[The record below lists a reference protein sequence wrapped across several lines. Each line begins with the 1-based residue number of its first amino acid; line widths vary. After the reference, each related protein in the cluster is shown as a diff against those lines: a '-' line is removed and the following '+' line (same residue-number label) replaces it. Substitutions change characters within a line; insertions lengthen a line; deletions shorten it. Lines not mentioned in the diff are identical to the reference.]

1 MIRWLRGATLC
12 RLGLHEWASDS
23 IQNNVCPCCLKRI
36 RPEAF
41 AQHTVSL
48 RDGTEV
54 TVNAIS
60 DRHAATL
67 VVYGLSDSTHAKVS
81 PRTGQPMDP
90 VRIHP
95 SHIVGIRRAASR
107 GGGDPLSA

>member
-1 MIRWLRGATLC
+1 MIRWLRAATLC
-12 RLGLHEWASDS
+12 RFGLHERTTDG
-23 IQNNVCPCCLKRI
+23 IQNNFCPCCRQRV

-41 AQHTVSL
+41 APYTVSL
-48 RDGTEV
+48 RDGTEI

-67 VVYGLSDSTHAKVS
+67 VVYGLRDSTHAKVS

-90 VRIHP
+90 VHVHP
-95 SHIVGIRRAASR
+95 SHIVGIRRAGSGASV
-107 GGGDPLSA
+107 PLN

>member
-1 MIRWLRGATLC
+1 MIRWLRASVLC
-12 RLGLHEWASDS
+12 RFGLHERTTGG
-23 IQNNVCPCCLKRI
+23 IENNFCPCCRQRI

-41 AQHTVSL
+41 AQYTVSL
-48 RDGTEV
+48 RDGTAI

-81 PRTGQPMDP
+81 PRTGRCLDP

-95 SHIVGIRRAASR
+95 SHIVAIRRMGSEGGVAAQ
-107 GGGDPLSA
+107 